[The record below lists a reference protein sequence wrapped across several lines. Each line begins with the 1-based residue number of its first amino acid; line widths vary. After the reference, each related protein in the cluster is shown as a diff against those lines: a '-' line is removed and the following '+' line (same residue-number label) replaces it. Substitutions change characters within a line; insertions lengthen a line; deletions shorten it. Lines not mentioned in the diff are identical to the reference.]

1 MAEKRQTATFEGIMD
16 DLKAAKYAPVYILMG
31 DEAYFID
38 QITDYIAQNALA
50 EEERDFN
57 QTVCFGADVT
67 SGQVADMARRFP
79 MMAERQVVI
88 VKEAQNI
95 KNWDRLEQ
103 YFEKPQP
110 TTVLVLAYKNGTI
123 DGRKK
128 ILAKAQNAGGV
139 VFESKKLYERELPAF
154 IIEHLKKLGATIDA
168 KSCQMMADH
177 IGADLSRLTSEL
189 DKVCLSMPE
198 GSRQITPEVVE
209 EQVGVSKDFNGFEFR
224 SAIANRDILKAN
236 RILKYFDSNPKSG
249 GPFML
254 IPLLFNFFE
263 NLMLAHYA
271 PQKSDSGVAQFLDLR
286 SPWAAKEYMIGLR
299 NYSGMKT
306 MQIVQKIRETDAKS
320 KGLDNPNTPV
330 GDLLK
335 ELVFFILH

>member
-1 MAEKRQTATFEGIMD
+1 MAEKKQTATFEGIMG
-16 DLKAAKYAPVYILMG
+16 DLRAAKFAPAYILMG

-38 QITDYIAQNALA
+38 QITDYIAQHALA
-50 EEERDFN
+50 EGERDFN
-57 QTVCFGADVT
+57 QTVCFGSDVT

-128 ILAKAQNAGGV
+128 ILQKVLNAGGV
-139 VFESKKLYERELPAF
+139 VFESKKLYDRDLPGF
-154 IIEHLKKLGATIDA
+154 IMGYLKRYGAAIDG
-168 KSCQMMADH
+168 KSCQMLADH
-177 IGADLSRLTSEL
+177 IGSDLSRLASEL

-198 GSRQITPEVVE
+198 GSRKITPEVVE
-209 EQVGVSKDFNGFEFR
+209 EQVGVSKDYNGFEFR

-271 PQKSDSGVAQFLDLR
+271 PQKTDSGVAQFLSSAAPGRLR
-286 SPWAAKEYMIGLR
+286 SI
-299 NYSGMKT
+299 
-306 MQIVQKIRETDAKS
+306 
-320 KGLDNPNTPV
+320 
-330 GDLLK
+330 
-335 ELVFFILH
+335 